1 MKKNEDN
8 NSHAYLEQRSRKT
21 LLFKLKKEKKVLG

>member
-1 MKKNEDN
+1 MKKNEDD